1 MKRYC
6 VIDTETGGV
15 GAEAA
20 QRWSIIQ
27 LGACIYHDGVLPGVD
42 QSFECVI
49 KEESPA
55 YHPEAM
61 AINGFTRERID
72 AEGVSPSTAA
82 MRFVLWLHRNFPVDQ
97 KVMLMGH
104 NIGYDV
110 SFLQRLFRLAGCLS
124 CYDDIFHY
132 RTIDTPSIKRF
143 LENIGAAKEGE
154 LELEPVKPHDA
165 LSDAI
170 ATGRLYQK
178 MEHRAKF
185 PLLNCFVAPSMF
197 DEPFRVPGGLRKRY

>member
-6 VIDTETGGV
+6 VIDTETGGI

-27 LGACIYHDGVLPGVD
+27 LGACIYYEGPLPGVG

-49 KEESPA
+49 KEPTL
-55 YHPEAM
+55 HLDPEAM
-61 AINGFTRERID
+61 AINKFTVERIET
-72 AEGVSPSTAA
+72 EGISPAMAA
-82 MRFVLWLHRNFPVDQ
+82 VRFTIWLYENFPDLA
-97 KVMLMGH
+97 KGERVMLMGH

-110 SFLQRLFRLAGCLS
+110 SFLQRLFRLAGVLDA
-124 CYDDIFHY
+124 YNTIFNY

-143 LENIGAAKEGE
+143 LVEAGYAKEGE
-154 LELEPVKPHDA
+154 LELEPTTPHDA

-170 ATGRLYQK
+170 ATGKLYQK
-178 MEHRAKF
+178 MQRLVRMACMMPASSDRNPYH
-185 PLLNCFVAPSMF
+185 F
-197 DEPFRVPGGLRKRY
+197 DKLTKRY

>member
-6 VIDTETGGV
+6 VIDTETGGI

-27 LGACIYHDGVLPGVD
+27 LGACIYDELVPGVG

-49 KEESPA
+49 KEPTL
-55 YHPEAM
+55 HLDPEAM
-61 AINGFTRERID
+61 AINKFTVERIES
-72 AEGVSPSTAA
+72 EGITPGMAVI
-82 MRFVLWLHRNFPVDQ
+82 RFTMWLYKNFPDLVNGER
-97 KVMLMGH
+97 VMLMGH

-110 SFLQRLFRLAGCLS
+110 SFLQRLFRLAGVLDA
-124 CYDDIFHY
+124 YNVIFNY

-143 LENIGAAKEGE
+143 LVEAGYAKEGD
-154 LELEPVKPHDA
+154 LELEPTTPHDA

-170 ATGRLYQK
+170 ATGKLYQK
-178 MEHRAKF
+178 MQR
-185 PLLNCFVAPSMF
+185 LVRVCAPIIF
-197 DEPFRVPGGLRKRY
+197 DRTTPYHFDKLVKRY